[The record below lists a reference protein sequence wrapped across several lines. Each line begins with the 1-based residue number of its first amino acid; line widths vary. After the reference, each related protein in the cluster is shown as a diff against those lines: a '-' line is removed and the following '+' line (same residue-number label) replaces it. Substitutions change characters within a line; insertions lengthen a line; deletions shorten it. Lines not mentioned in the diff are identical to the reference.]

1 MRPLLTERRADSP
14 ETGAKQP
21 KKLIFSCGAKPS
33 TVFSVCAWRFFY
45 AVSSLSYPLFK
56 SCF

>member
-1 MRPLLTERRADSP
+1 MHPLPAERKADSP
-14 ETGAKQP
+14 ETGAKQR
-21 KKLIFSCGAKPS
+21 KKLIFSCGAEPS
-33 TVFSVCAWRFFY
+33 AVFSVCAWRFFY